1 MKALSV
7 KILIVLIVAIIAVGC
22 ASIFGER
29 AMQST
34 IYSSNI
40 GAAWHEDIEHR
51 IPRMLQL
58 YGYTLRE
65 ERIGHDYSRFTT
77 NWEYRNLYP
86 DEIQAGIVTA
96 RIRVTVESSSRG
108 KTSTHGTMP
117 DRSSVSLLVENSFIL
132 GDSDEWVA
140 YELGEGLQEFIHG
153 LETEIRRQLEIRI

>member
-7 KILIVLIVAIIAVGC
+7 KILIVLIIAIIAVGC
-22 ASIFGER
+22 ASIFGES

-40 GAAWHEDIEHR
+40 GAAWQSEIEIR
-51 IPRMLQL
+51 IPRILQL
-58 YGYTLRE
+58 YGYNLRE
-65 ERIGHDYSRFTT
+65 ELIDYEFSRFVT
-77 NWEYRNLYP
+77 NWEYRSLYP
-86 DEIQAGIVTA
+86 DEVQAGVVTA
-96 RIRVTVESSSRG
+96 RIRITVESSSRG
-108 KTSTHGTMP
+108 KTITHGTMP